1 MRTLRN
7 GIAASAV
14 GLIAAVFIFPA
25 AAARADVITPS
36 GACAATGTW
45 VGAGFSRSS
54 AQYNSSSV
62 IDIPRTDR
70 VEWTGSEHGEPIG
83 VVGTRRPIQ
92 GKVQLAV
99 PFGVKVT
106 LYKWG
111 GSSVR
116 YSNSGHE
123 HYNLPSVL
131 IGVKLPLSGYEK
143 DSGQIVCSGSVYVKV
158 SGGKLKNPIGWAGIG
173 GTALASIGL
182 LGASFRKIRPS
193 YDDVNPS

>member
-25 AAARADVITPS
+25 TAHADVITPS
-36 GACAATGTW
+36 GACSATGTW

-62 IDIPRTDR
+62 IDIPQTDR
-70 VEWTGSEHGEPIG
+70 VDWTGSEQGKPIG
-83 VVGTRRPIQ
+83 FVGTRRPID

-106 LYKWG
+106 IYKWG

-131 IGVKLPLSGYEK
+131 VGVKLRLSGYEK
-143 DSGQIVCSGSVYVKV
+143 DSGQTVCSGSVYVKV

-173 GTALASIGL
+173 GTALASVGL
-182 LGASFRKIRPS
+182 LGASFRKTRPS